1 MQFMDILTL
10 YIIEM
15 KVWGIF
21 SLMVDK
27 NNLMKFF
34 YYLVIYQKL

>member
-34 YYLVIYQKL
+34 YYY